1 MHGCDIKDTDRILVI
16 ILDSPGHELPRQSLE
31 TDDLIGGAQG
41 VTERNV
47 EGDISGVD
55 RGMWNTEDWK

>member
-1 MHGCDIKDTDRILVI
+1 MIV
-16 ILDSPGHELPRQSLE
+16 LDSPGHELPRQSLE
-31 TDDLIGGAQG
+31 TDDLIGRAQG